1 MPNRRTVSV
10 TNADSTDCDLESTTD
25 VPADIRFGM
34 HAEVQH
40 RTDTVEDIMSYFRGF
55 LQFVTKSWWHFI
67 AVVTAFLFASS
78 MLKSLVAQPMIGS
91 APDLLKVAA
100 LSRSFEPLIVYSE
113 RGIAAVQ
120 ELQETGIAVWDLS
133 ESVKH
138 SNMSS
143 APILV
148 SEMDGLSESLKILAI
163 EMTRFFANVN
173 GDVDR

>member
-1 MPNRRTVSV
+1 
-10 TNADSTDCDLESTTD
+10 
-25 VPADIRFGM
+25 M

-40 RTDTVEDIMSYFRGF
+40 RTDTFEHILGYGKGALDFAFQSKFHFFAVLVGVFMATS
-55 LQFVTKSWWHFI
+55 FVR
-67 AVVTAFLFASS
+67 
-78 MLKSLVAQPMIGS
+78 SLVAQPVIGS
-91 APDLLKVAA
+91 APDLLKAVS
-100 LSRSFEPLIVYSE
+100 LSRSWEPLIQYSE
-113 RGIAAVQ
+113 RGISAVQ
-120 ELQETGIAVWDLS
+120 DLQETGIAVWDLS

-173 GDVDR
+173 GDVDRLVPQLVMFPR